1 MDYKLTFDQ
10 YQQGLEKGKFLGLK
24 CNGCKAVTFPPM
36 AVCRGCNGTDL
47 EITEM
52 AGRGTLRTFT
62 VIRVAPEGMHP
73 PYVVAMAETDE
84 GAWVMGNIVDINP
97 DDADMGLIGKRVKFG
112 SHIVKGDIYST
123 GDSRVITFTLQS
135 VMKAIL

>member
-62 VIRVAPEGMHP
+62 VIRVAPEGMSP

-97 DDADMGLIGKRVKFG
+97 DDADMDLIGKRVKFG

-135 VMKAIL
+135 EDFRF

>member
-36 AVCRGCNGTDL
+36 GVCRGCNGTDL

-52 AGRGTLRTFT
+52 AG
-62 VIRVAPEGMHP
+62 
-73 PYVVAMAETDE
+73 
-84 GAWVMGNIVDINP
+84 
-97 DDADMGLIGKRVKFG
+97 
-112 SHIVKGDIYST
+112 KGDPADLY
-123 GDSRVITFTLQS
+123 GDPCSAGRHVPPLCGRHGRDRRRGLGHGKCCGHKS
-135 VMKAIL
+135 G

>member
-62 VIRVAPEGMHP
+62 VIRVAPEGMSP

-97 DDADMGLIGKRVKFG
+97 GDADMGLIGKRIIFG

-123 GDSRVITFTLQS
+123 GDSRVITFTL
-135 VMKAIL
+135 

>member
-1 MDYKLTFDQ
+1 MEYKLTFDQ

-24 CNGCKAVTFPPM
+24 CNGCEAVTFPPM

-62 VIRVAPEGMHP
+62 VIRVAPEGMSP

-84 GAWVMGNIVDINP
+84 GAWVMGNLVGISP
-97 DDADMGLIGKRVKFG
+97 DDADMSLIGKRVKLG
-112 SHIVKGDIYST
+112 SQIVKGNIYST
-123 GDSRVITFTLQS
+123 GDSRVITFTL
-135 VMKAIL
+135 